1 MNITISIDTMKQRTI
16 RGHCDKIW
24 KSLTLIKHLEKQGD
38 PNNQLPSIKE
48 KADKRIALVQTL
60 LHGVKF

>member
-1 MNITISIDTMKQRTI
+1 MKQRTI

-24 KSLTLIKHLEKQGD
+24 KSLTLIKHLEEQGD

-48 KADKRIALVQTL
+48 KVDKRIVLVQTL